1 MRIKVLTAIGGAALV
16 AALLVPSLVLAGN
29 SSPNKLKAHM
39 TGAQVVPSG
48 SGAPRGRGNARITL
62 KPKQGKVCYR
72 LTWTRVGD
80 AQATGAG
87 IFAGKPGSNGD
98 LAARLFN
105 SKQPSP
111 ATGCANISAANS
123 RDIRRNPGLFN
134 VIVTNSKYPHH
145 GAIRGQLKLR

>member
-1 MRIKVLTAIGGAALV
+1 MRMKVLTAVGGAVLV
-16 AALLVPSLVLAGN
+16 AALLVPSLVLASG
-29 SSPNKLKAHM
+29 SPNQLKAHM

-48 SGAPRGRGNARITL
+48 SGAPHGHGNARITL

-72 LTWTRVGD
+72 LTWTRVGN

-105 SKQPSP
+105 SKSPSP
-111 ATGCANISAANS
+111 ATGCANISAANAK
-123 RDIRRNPGLFN
+123 DIRRNPGLFN
-134 VIVTNSKYPHH
+134 VIVTTSKYPHH
-145 GAIRGQLKLR
+145 GAIRGQLKPR